1 MVKTIFV
8 DKKLKIKPNLT
19 DYSKLYKSFEWS
31 KAQKEITLLPNGKI
45 NMAFNVLD
53 EQALGS
59 KKNKIALFW
68 EGEKNESKKF
78 TFFEFYLLANQ
89 FGNFLKKLKVKKGE
103 RVFFFLPRIPEL
115 YFGFLGTLKIGAVA
129 GTLFPAFGSEALY
142 DRLKN
147 SGAKI
152 LITNKELLPRLESI
166 SHKLP
171 DLKKI
176 ILAENL
182 GNLLRE
188 FSVKLKALPME
199 PEDPA
204 FMLYTSATGNTPV
217 SGIVIPHK
225 AILQQKLTAKWVL
238 DLKDE
243 DTYWCTADPGWV
255 TGVVYGLLAPWSL
268 GISQLIFSGR
278 FTPERWYE
286 LMEKYRI
293 SVFYT
298 APTALRM
305 LQVKEKI
312 IKNYD
317 LSSLRHLSTVGEALP
332 PDIFDWVLK
341 NFKIPAHDTW
351 WQTETGA
358 MMIVNYPCLPIKPG
372 SMGKPIPGIKAV
384 IVDEKGKELKDK
396 KEGNLAFKP
405 NWPAKMNKIWKNEK
419 LYKSYFSHGWYL
431 SGDQAFRDK
440 DGYYWFSGR
449 KSEII
454 KTSGERVGTFE
465 VESVLNRYPAVL
477 EAAVI
482 GKPDKLRGEI
492 IKAFV
497 VLKPT
502 LKPSEILET
511 KLQEYVKSHLAGH
524 AYPREIDFVKSLP
537 KNKSGK
543 IMRRLLKNKELGLPI
558 GDISTLE
565 D

>member
-1 MVKTIFV
+1 MVKTIFA
-8 DKKLKIKPNLT
+8 DKKLKIKPNLA
-19 DYSKLYKSFEWS
+19 DYSKLYNSFEWS
-31 KAQKEITLLPNGKI
+31 KAKREITPLSNGKI

-53 EQALGS
+53 EQALGD
-59 KKNKIALFW
+59 KKNKVALFW
-68 EGEKNESKKF
+68 EGEKNEFKKF
-78 TFFEFYLLANQ
+78 TFFELYLLANQ

-103 RVFFFLPRIPEL
+103 RVFFFLPRVPEL
-115 YFGFLGTLKIGAVA
+115 YFGFLGALKIGAVA

-152 LITNKELLPRLESI
+152 LITNKELLPRLEGI

-176 ILAENL
+176 ILTENL
-182 GNLLRE
+182 SNLLRE
-188 FSVKLKALPME
+188 FSVKLKALPMK

-225 AILQQKLTAKWVL
+225 AILQQKLTAQWVL

-268 GISQLIFSGR
+268 GISQLIFSGH
-278 FTPERWYE
+278 FTPEKWYE
-286 LMEKYRI
+286 LIEKYRV
-293 SVFYT
+293 SVLYT

-305 LQVKEKI
+305 LQIKEKI
-312 IKNYD
+312 IKNYN
-317 LSSLRHLSTVGEALP
+317 LSSLRHMTTVGEALP
-332 PDIFDWVLK
+332 PSAFDWVLK
-341 NFKIPAHDTW
+341 NFKVLPHDTW

-358 MMIVNYPCLPIKPG
+358 MMITNYPCLPIKPG
-372 SMGKPIPGIKAV
+372 SMGKPIPGIKAA
-384 IVDEKGKELKDK
+384 IIDENGKELGTN
-396 KEGNLAFKP
+396 KEGDLAFKP
-405 NWPAKMNKIWKNEK
+405 NWPARMQKIWKNEK
-419 LYKSYFSHGWYL
+419 LYQSYFGHGWYL
-431 SGDQAFRDK
+431 SGDHTYRDK

-465 VESVLNRYPAVL
+465 VESVLGKYPTVL
-477 EAAVI
+477 ETAII
-482 GKPDKLRGEI
+482 GKPDELRGEI

-497 VLKPT
+497 VLKPGI
-502 LKPSEILET
+502 KPSEAL
-511 KLQEYVKSHLAGH
+511 KKQLQTHVKSFLAGH
-524 AYPREIDFVKSLP
+524 AYPREIEFVKSLP

-543 IMRRLLKNKELGLPI
+543 IMRRLLKNKELGLPL
-558 GDISTLE
+558 GDTSTLE
-565 D
+565 S